1 MNILLS
7 VFPILLLFVLMLGV
21 KMAGHKSAF
30 FTLVATLLIAW
41 LAAPILGFTPENYT
55 QDGVLWAFVEGLLKA
70 TFPILII
77 ILMAIYS
84 YNTLLESGEI
94 EIIKKQFTS
103 LTNDRGIIVLLLVW
117 GFARPGTPSTPIP
130 APPHCT
136 TSARSLRARIR
147 TTSTPERRRTHHG

>member
-77 ILMAIYS
+77 ILM
-84 YNTLLESGEI
+84 T
-94 EIIKKQFTS
+94 
-103 LTNDRGIIVLLLVW
+103 DRD
-117 GFARPGTPSTPIP
+117 R
-130 APPHCT
+130 
-136 TSARSLRARIR
+136 RASCR
-147 TTSTPERRRTHHG
+147 ERV